1 MKRAASWVAAAAV
14 LSFTLA
20 PSLARAQGFR
30 TGVLP
35 LRWESGGPDCSVVQK
50 DFQIHKYN
58 DDFYIL
64 RESGCVHDEKPFLYL
79 LFGQN
84 KAILFD
90 TGGGPDS
97 ESGGHTGRVPDVVG
111 AVDFVMNEWLKRNNR
126 ASIRL
131 VVTHLHGHID
141 HTWGDPLFEARPN
154 TTFIPPR
161 DVSALQV
168 FFGIQHWPTDIVS
181 YDLGGRVLDIIPIPG
196 HEIA

>member
-50 DFQIHKYN
+50 DFQIQKYN

-64 RESGCVHDEKPFLYL
+64 RQSGCVHSEKTFLYL
-79 LFGQN
+79 LFGQS

-90 TGGGPDS
+90 TGAGPNTDPT
-97 ESGGHTGRVPDVVG
+97 TGRSPDVVG
-111 AVDFVMNEWLKRNNR
+111 AVDFVINEWLKRNNR
-126 ASIRL
+126 TS
-131 VVTHLHGHID
+131 
-141 HTWGDPLFEARPN
+141 
-154 TTFIPPR
+154 
-161 DVSALQV
+161 
-168 FFGIQHWPTDIVS
+168 
-181 YDLGGRVLDIIPIPG
+181 
-196 HEIA
+196 